1 MKLKNEGVEL
11 LHCWSLLDQESK
23 KFLEG
28 LGVIYPDVYFERI
41 TLIVMLNIGD
51 QASVWI

>member
-1 MKLKNEGVEL
+1 MKLEKKGVEL
-11 LHCWSLLDQESK
+11 LHSWSLLDQEWK

-28 LGVIYPDVYFERI
+28 LGVIYSAVYFERI

-51 QASVWI
+51 QASKRN